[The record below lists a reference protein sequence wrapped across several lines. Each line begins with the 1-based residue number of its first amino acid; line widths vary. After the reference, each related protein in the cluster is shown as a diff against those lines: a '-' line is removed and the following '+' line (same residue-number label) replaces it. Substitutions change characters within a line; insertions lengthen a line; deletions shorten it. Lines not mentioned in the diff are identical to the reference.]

1 LIIKK
6 QHLNKEGF
14 MKKQLAFALVLT
26 LFAVFSAFAQKEKE
40 KNPED
45 AIARE
50 VIHEKPN
57 TFKIIASKPPVPVKA
72 FAVTRDAIWYATEEI
87 VVCQPMKNGNPF
99 GNPQQYPKL
108 GSISSAGAT
117 GIAVDQRGDVWVSCE
132 AGVAVS
138 RGKAVTSY
146 ASADGGIPEGKVLA
160 VAAGTGGD
168 VWIGT
173 ENGAARFNGSSWT
186 KYTTGDGL
194 PSNKVQALVAN
205 PSRGEVYLGTNKG
218 LSVYNGTSFQ
228 NYNAKN
234 TGSNGL
240 EWNDVKVLAKEP
252 STDVI
257 WMTDGPKNI
266 NCFDGKNWKRFPEV
280 QDGITSI
287 MNDTRRTWFGHEGG
301 VLRFNGEEWTSD
313 KNMHG
318 VTAEQVFAMQRDS
331 EGNLCFGMEKG
342 VMILSNPYRK

>member
-1 LIIKK
+1 
-6 QHLNKEGF
+6 
-14 MKKQLAFALVLT
+14 MKKQLAFALILT
-26 LFAVFSAFAQKEKE
+26 LSAGFSAFAQKE

-57 TFKIIASKPPVPVKA
+57 TFKIIASRSPVKA
-72 FAVTRDAIWYATEEI
+72 FVVLRDAVWYATEEI
-87 VVCQPMKNGNPF
+87 VVSQPFNSKNHQPY
-99 GNPQQYPKL
+99 QKL
-108 GSISSAGAT
+108 DKIAASGVTSIAADS
-117 GIAVDQRGDVWVSCE
+117 RGDVWIAGE
-132 AGVAVS
+132 EGVAVA
-138 RGKAVTSY
+138 RGKNITSY
-146 ASADGGIPEGKVLA
+146 TSADGGIPEGKVLA
-160 VAAGTGGD
+160 VASGTGGD

-173 ENGAARFNGSSWT
+173 ENGAARFSGGAWT

-240 EWNDVKVLAKEP
+240 EWNDVRVLAKEP
-252 STDVI
+252 GTDVI

-266 NCFDGKNWKRFPEV
+266 NSFDGKNWKRFPEV

-301 VLRFNGEEWTSD
+301 VLRFNGEEWTAD

-318 VTAEQVFAMQRDS
+318 VLAEQVFAMQRDA